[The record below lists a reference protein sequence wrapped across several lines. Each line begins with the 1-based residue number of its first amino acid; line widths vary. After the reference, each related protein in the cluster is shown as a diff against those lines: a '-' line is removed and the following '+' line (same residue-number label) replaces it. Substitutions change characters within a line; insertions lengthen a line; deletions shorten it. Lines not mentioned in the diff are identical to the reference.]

1 MTAEIIKLED
11 VFKERTKRKHEVL
24 CFGYMCE
31 LIEDV
36 SKTTDIE
43 VIHSI
48 FFKKLNKINLG
59 PKPFTEFVEVIAESP
74 HLEMMLNHLQCL
86 LAETDM
92 AEPFRVARK
101 LYPEDK
107 PIIDL
112 MERYFEAFSLE
123 ATRSDLDGRDET
135 VIERSSEGLNRR
147 GIPTQIVIPDK
158 PSCVGV
164 HFSEEEVIETSPS
177 FN

>member
-1 MTAEIIKLED
+1 MTAEIIRLED
-11 VFKERTKRKHEVL
+11 VFKERAKRKHEVL

-36 SKTTDIE
+36 SQTTNIE

-48 FFKKLNKINLG
+48 FLKKLKKINLG
-59 PKPFTEFVEVIAESP
+59 PKPFTGFVEIITESD

-86 LAETDM
+86 LAEFDM
-92 AEPFRVARK
+92 AEPFRVARNI
-101 LYPEDK
+101 YPEDK

-112 MERYFEAFSLE
+112 MVRDFEAFSLE
-123 ATRSDLDGRDET
+123 ANRSDLDERDET
-135 VIERSSEGLNRR
+135 VIERSSEDLNRR
-147 GIPTQIVIPDK
+147 GAPTSIVIPDK
-158 PSCVGV
+158 PPCVGV
-164 HFSEEEVIETSPS
+164 HFSEKEDTESSPN

>member
-1 MTAEIIKLED
+1 MTAKIIKLED
-11 VFKERTKRKHEVL
+11 IFKERNKRKHEVL

-31 LIEDV
+31 LIESV
-36 SKTTDIE
+36 SQTTDIE

-48 FFKKLNKINLG
+48 FFKKLKKINLG

-92 AEPFRVARK
+92 AEPFRVARQ

-107 PIIDL
+107 SIIEL
-112 MERYFEAFSLE
+112 MERDFEAFSLE
-123 ATRSDLDGRDET
+123 ANRSDLDERDET
-135 VIERSSEGLNRR
+135 VIERSSKSLNRR
-147 GIPTQIVIPDK
+147 GAPTSIVIPDK
-158 PSCVGV
+158 PPCVGV
-164 HFSEEEVIETSPS
+164 HFSEKEDTESSPQ
-177 FN
+177 F

>member
-1 MTAEIIKLED
+1 M
-11 VFKERTKRKHEVL
+11 
-24 CFGYMCE
+24 
-31 LIEDV
+31 
-36 SKTTDIE
+36 E
-43 VIHSI
+43 VIS
-48 FFKKLNKINLG
+48 
-59 PKPFTEFVEVIAESP
+59 ESP

-107 PIIDL
+107 PIIEL
-112 MERYFEAFSLE
+112 MERDFEAFSLE
-123 ATRSDLDGRDET
+123 ANRSDLDERDET

-147 GIPTQIVIPDK
+147 GAPTQIVIPDK

-164 HFSEEEVIETSPS
+164 HFSSKEETES
-177 FN
+177 FPNFN